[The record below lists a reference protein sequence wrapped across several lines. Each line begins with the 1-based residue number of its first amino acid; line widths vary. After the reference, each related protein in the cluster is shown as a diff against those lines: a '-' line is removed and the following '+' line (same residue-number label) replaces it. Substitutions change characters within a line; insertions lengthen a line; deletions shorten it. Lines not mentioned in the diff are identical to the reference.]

1 MYENA
6 KSHVS
11 INNKLSE
18 SFPCQVG
25 VRQGE
30 NLSPLLFAIYLNDFK
45 TFLSE
50 KYEGLTEVST
60 SIEEEL
66 NVYFKIFC
74 LLYADDTLV
83 LAESDTQL
91 QKALDGL
98 HNYCSKWS
106 LEVNTDKTKIIIFSA
121 GKIRRF
127 KSFRFGVK
135 SIEVVEDYDYLGTTF
150 NYNGKFHKAK
160 AKQVLQAKKAYYSL
174 LTKVRKHNIDID
186 VFIDLVEKL
195 VIPTLLY
202 GSEIWGFCKSN
213 KSEQCQVFLNN
224 VMRKYLR
231 LTKSTPTCMING
243 ELGLKEINEYIENRM
258 LNFWFNIATGD
269 ENKISTLLYKWIK
282 KLHNQNIFKSE
293 WLNHIKTSLDNAG
306 FSYLFNERNLAN
318 KNQFKNL
325 IKLRLKDIYDQKWVE
340 SVSNNS
346 ICLNYRAMN
355 TQKKLKEYLLNLPSQ
370 YKFALCKFKCASH
383 KLPIVAGRYA
393 GLAIDERICTLCD
406 TNEIGDEYH
415 YLYQCSY
422 FNVDRSK
429 YLKRYYYINPNM
441 HKTLQLFNVTDKK
454 EILNLAKFTY
464 QIIEHFRSN

>member
-1 MYENA
+1 M
-6 KSHVS
+6 
-11 INNKLSE
+11 
-18 SFPCQVG
+18 
-25 VRQGE
+25 
-30 NLSPLLFAIYLNDFK
+30 D
-45 TFLSE
+45 
-50 KYEGLTEVST
+50 
-60 SIEEEL
+60 
-66 NVYFKIFC
+66 
-74 LLYADDTLV
+74 
-83 LAESDTQL
+83 
-91 QKALDGL
+91 
-98 HNYCSKWS
+98 
-106 LEVNTDKTKIIIFSA
+106 
-121 GKIRRF
+121 
-127 KSFRFGVK
+127 
-135 SIEVVEDYDYLGTTF
+135 
-150 NYNGKFHKAK
+150 
-160 AKQVLQAKKAYYSL
+160 
-174 LTKVRKHNIDID
+174 
-186 VFIDLVEKL
+186 
-195 VIPTLLY
+195 
-202 GSEIWGFCKSN
+202 
-213 KSEQCQVFLNN
+213 
-224 VMRKYLR
+224 
-231 LTKSTPTCMING
+231 
-243 ELGLKEINEYIENRM
+243 
-258 LNFWFNIATGD
+258 
-269 ENKISTLLYKWIK
+269 K

-393 GLAIDERICTLCD
+393 GLAIDDRMCTLCD

-429 YLKRYYYINPNM
+429 YLKKYYYINPNM

-464 QIIEHFRSN
+464 QIIEHFKSN